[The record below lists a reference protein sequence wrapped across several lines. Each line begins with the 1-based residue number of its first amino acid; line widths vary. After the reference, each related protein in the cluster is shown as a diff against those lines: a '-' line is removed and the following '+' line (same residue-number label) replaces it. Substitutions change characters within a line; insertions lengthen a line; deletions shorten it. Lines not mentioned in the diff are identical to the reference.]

1 MRSLFDDFY
10 PFNAWLEGKT
20 DSNNF
25 VRSNIDCDIQQ
36 NKDGDLL
43 IQLALPGVG
52 KEQVNAWSQ
61 RGEMVVEVKAAEEKP
76 DEDTRYLHK
85 GIKTG
90 PRSFRMGIG
99 EEHSIQ
105 GAEFKNGI
113 LEIFL
118 KHVVPKEK
126 QRQEIPISQQAKE
139 S

>member
-10 PFNAWLEGKT
+10 PFNAWLEGRT

-43 IQLALPGVG
+43 VQLALPGVS
-52 KEQVNAWSQ
+52 KDLVNAWSQ
-61 RGEMVVEVKAAEEKP
+61 RGELVVEVKAAEEKP

-85 GIKTG
+85 GIKSG
-90 PRSFRMGIG
+90 SRSFRMGIG
-99 EEHSIQ
+99 EEHQIE
-105 GAEFKNGI
+105 GADFKDGI
-113 LEIFL
+113 LEIYL
-118 KHVVPKEK
+118 KHVVPEAKK
-126 QRQEIPISQQAKE
+126 RQEIPISHQADE